1 MISFLQSKI
10 TYLNLCA
17 SVASYISTPS
27 GCMGEQQTKF
37 ATSPGCM
44 GEQQTKFATS
54 HFNEAGRKLKLA
66 ARLCTLCGIK
76 GFCLQNPANPERTKG
91 AYQLERSPKKDY
103 PSYWNAPP
111 RSLKNLRMQRYSLKT
126 FTLENFAIRDSRK
139 IASGYVGRC
148 ASICNELLLR
158 KNAFC

>member
-1 MISFLQSKI
+1 LISFLQSKI

-17 SVASYISTPS
+17 SVASYISTHS

-91 AYQLERSPKKDY
+91 AYQLERSPKK
-103 PSYWNAPP
+103 
-111 RSLKNLRMQRYSLKT
+111 LKKP
-126 FTLENFAIRDSRK
+126 
-139 IASGYVGRC
+139 
-148 ASICNELLLR
+148 
-158 KNAFC
+158 KNAKVFVKNFYFRKLCYQRFPENSEWLCGSMCKYL